1 MKNKE
6 VYIIGSHPIK
16 ESIVK
21 QYIDRGFNAYDCL
34 DDCSS
39 FIENRMNAELIIL
52 TSPYASDRL
61 QEDCNSI
68 ELLKTLSHK
77 IPDNDGKRPVVH
89 VLFQSS
95 VTLNHLLKHD
105 LPSFVN
111 KKMDIYPFT
120 LEDMWAKKVLVELPG
135 VTELF
140 YPPLDRNPI
149 ISDSIDRVH
158 VVISGFD
165 EQAEVFAIHS
175 SLIAHFPNYHAEDK
189 LPIRTRITIVDEN
202 INNKRDAFVAKYQS
216 LFDHSFYRTINISDR
231 SCEFHRPMYFGKRK
245 DFVDVEWEFVD
256 GNITDCI
263 VRDKITAW
271 SSDKTQQ
278 MTVVIS
284 WGGDE
289 ENLNQCMSLPRAV
302 YEQNIPVFVRI
313 SQKTIAEN
321 LISLADDNHIYP
333 FGMCDC
339 GYDIS
344 MPLVRMGKLLKYF
357 YDCSY
362 GDQGI
367 PTKFSMDEVEK
378 AWEQEFS
385 MKMRMSNIY
394 NVMTIPTKMHSVGHN
409 RLDADTFYAL
419 NGDEIR
425 MLAETE
431 HNRWSVERLILG
443 DRPCTDEEKEEI
455 RQNIQEMLES
465 RRADKEIPADL
476 KRKYKKEN
484 HVHYDLCAYDELE
497 IDPTGKN
504 AQTYDYDLTAS
515 IPLIYKTFYEK
526 VGNEKGTY

>member
-1 MKNKE
+1 MKKKE
-6 VYIIGSHPIK
+6 VYIIGSHPMK
-16 ESIVK
+16 ESIVN
-21 QYIDRGFNAYDCL
+21 QYINKGFNVYDCL

-52 TSPYASDRL
+52 TSPYSSDRL
-61 QEDCNSI
+61 LEDCNSI

-77 IPDNDGKRPVVH
+77 IPDNEMKRPVVH

-95 VTLNHLLKHD
+95 VTLNHFLKHD
-105 LPSFVN
+105 LPTSVN
-111 KKMDIYPFT
+111 EKLDIYPFT
-120 LEDMWAKKVLVELPG
+120 LEDMWAKKVLVGLPG

-149 ISDSIDRVH
+149 TSDSNDRVH

-165 EQAEVFAIHS
+165 EQAEVFAVHVA
-175 SLIAHFPNYHAEDK
+175 LIAHFPNYHAEDK
-189 LPIRTRITIVDEN
+189 LPFRTRITIVDEN
-202 INNKRDAFVAKYQS
+202 IRKKRDALVAKYQS
-216 LFDHSFYRTINISDR
+216 LFDHSFYRTINVSDR
-231 SCEFHRPMYFGKRK
+231 SCDFHRPMYFGKRK

-256 GNITDCI
+256 GKITDCI
-263 VRDKITAW
+263 VRDKITTW
-271 SSDKTQQ
+271 STDKEQQ
-278 MTVVIS
+278 LTIVIS
-284 WGGDE
+284 CGDDE

-302 YEQNIPVFVRI
+302 SEQNIPVFVRI
-313 SQKTIAEN
+313 SQNAVAEN
-321 LISLADDNHIYP
+321 LMYSADGNHLYP

-339 GYDIS
+339 GYDMA

-362 GDQGI
+362 GNQGI
-367 PTKFSMDEVEK
+367 PTEFLMDEVEK
-378 AWEQEFS
+378 AWEREHS
-385 MKMRMSNIY
+385 MKMRLSNIY
-394 NVMTIPTKMHSVGHN
+394 NVMTIPTKMHSVGHD
-409 RLDADTFYAL
+409 RSDADTFYAL
-419 NGDEIR
+419 NRDEIR

-455 RQNIQEMLES
+455 RQNIQEILES
-465 RRADKEIPADL
+465 RRTGKEMPVDL

-504 AQTYDYDLTAS
+504 AQIYDYDLTAS
-515 IPLIYKTFYEK
+515 IPLIYKTFYGEM
-526 VGNEKGTY
+526 GNEKGTY